1 MYNWQSCCVMV
12 TGSRSILPTRRGKPD
27 LIRFEAVLVGLT
39 EDHGFPYTSAP
50 KTNVTHHANG
60 FYPVHP

>member
-1 MYNWQSCCVMV
+1 MYNWQSCGVMV
-12 TGSRSILPTRRGKPD
+12 TGSQSIHHPRGKPD